1 MSMFTAM
8 PTAGAASITR
18 AVPTTGARLSSTAMT
33 SSVVTPA
40 PIAAVIATEIDGSL
54 VPSAMSARGEVVP
67 RAPEEIDVT
76 ERERPNDLLVAHALV
91 LRRSAPSVF
100 VVDSTRCEGH
110 RITCRHAG
118 GLAGTAIDLHHVS
131 KQDRS
136 RW

>member
-54 VPSAMSARGEVVP
+54 AASAMSA
-67 RAPEEIDVT
+67 
-76 ERERPNDLLVAHALV
+76 
-91 LRRSAPSVF
+91 LR
-100 VVDSTRCEGH
+100 
-110 RITCRHAG
+110 
-118 GLAGTAIDLHHVS
+118 
-131 KQDRS
+131 
-136 RW
+136 